1 MKKFGTLVRT
11 IPYRNHF
18 IEIRRGEFFFRAY
31 ICDKDLNVVSW
42 TPLYHEDS
50 RELEFM
56 ARARIDEIVE
66 GREHVIDN
74 PMGKED

>member
-1 MKKFGTLVRT
+1 MTKLGDLVRK
-11 IPYRNHF
+11 IPYRERV
-18 IEIRRGEFFFRAY
+18 IEIYRGKYFFRAY
-31 ICDKDLNVVSW
+31 ICYKNGQIISW

-56 ARARIDEIVE
+56 ARARVDELVD

-74 PMGKED
+74 PMG